1 MSGATTIQQGT
12 LQLSNA
18 MALGASSITT
28 LTGGTLTLD
37 PFLKATVGGL
47 TPDAGGLVDTGD
59 GMVTVTSGLAV
70 VDLVS
75 AIRTGRGDG
84 SWNGVSGIT
93 SSVASI
99 SVSLGELRGVGWLD
113 HGDGSVS
120 FAFAAPGDGNLDW
133 KVDILDV
140 ASLLGGGRFDSGLL
154 ASWIEGD
161 SNYDGIVDVLDIAD
175 FLTTGLFD
183 AGSYNPPVP
192 GSSAPIATVPEP
204 TGVGLAVIG
213 LILAGTTLRRGV
225 RRLGRELRSRP

>member
-1 MSGATTIQQGT
+1 
-12 LQLSNA
+12 
-18 MALGASSITT
+18 
-28 LTGGTLTLD
+28 
-37 PFLKATVGGL
+37 
-47 TPDAGGLVDTGD
+47 
-59 GMVTVTSGLAV
+59 
-70 VDLVS
+70 
-75 AIRTGRGDG
+75 
-84 SWNGVSGIT
+84 
-93 SSVASI
+93 
-99 SVSLGELRGVGWLD
+99 
-113 HGDGSVS
+113 
-120 FAFAAPGDGNLDW
+120 
-133 KVDILDV
+133 V